1 VGEVVLFSIFFVR
14 ERNAVVHCVE
24 ERFVFLDQGDSFYML
39 LHGECMMDVGGCA
52 CAVRSGNVTVSRK
65 VMIRTVV
72 TVPSGSIMNFN
83 D

>member
-1 VGEVVLFSIFFVR
+1 VLL
-14 ERNAVVHCVE
+14 N
-24 ERFVFLDQGDSFYML
+24 
-39 LHGECMMDVGGCA
+39 GECMMDVEGCA
-52 CAVRSGNVTVSRK
+52 GAVRSGNVTVSRK

>member
-1 VGEVVLFSIFFVR
+1 MEV
-14 ERNAVVHCVE
+14 E
-24 ERFVFLDQGDSFYML
+24 
-39 LHGECMMDVGGCA
+39 GCTGA
-52 CAVRSGNVTVSRK
+52 ERSGNVTVSRK

>member
-1 VGEVVLFSIFFVR
+1 LTKPIVLL
-14 ERNAVVHCVE
+14 N
-24 ERFVFLDQGDSFYML
+24 
-39 LHGECMMDVGGCA
+39 GECMMDAGDCTGT
-52 CAVRSGNVTVSRK
+52 VRSGNVTVSRK

>member
-1 VGEVVLFSIFFVR
+1 VLL
-14 ERNAVVHCVE
+14 N
-24 ERFVFLDQGDSFYML
+24 
-39 LHGECMMDVGGCA
+39 GECMMEVGGCA
-52 CAVRSGNVTVSRK
+52 SAVRCGNVTVSRK

>member
-1 VGEVVLFSIFFVR
+1 
-14 ERNAVVHCVE
+14 
-24 ERFVFLDQGDSFYML
+24 ML
-39 LHGECMMDVGGCA
+39 LNGEWMMDVEGRAG
-52 CAVRSGNVTVSRK
+52 AVRSRNVTVSRK